1 LKYLFPYHAS
11 ITVSCSL
18 YCKSSLCK
26 WPKAIWIAAFSTLIT
41 IATGYAFLKCSK
53 KQRGKEAHK
62 LPPFGVPEEVPE
74 YIYQPLGDLSLKTI
88 RLIELL
94 PFDPDQ
100 PHTGIQIRLRTTSLA
115 VPVPEK
121 YEAISYCW
129 GDASDVRSIYC
140 NGSKLGSQHLYAT
153 LLYACPNFPPT
164 TIKSEYFGEMPS
176 V

>member
-1 LKYLFPYHAS
+1 MA
-11 ITVSCSL
+11 
-18 YCKSSLCK
+18 
-26 WPKAIWIAAFSTLIT
+26 KAIWIAAFSTLIT

-62 LPPFGVPEEVPE
+62 RPPFGVPDGVPE

-129 GDASDVRSIYC
+129 GNASDVRSIYC
-140 NGSKLGSQHLYAT
+140 NGSKLWITASLRNA
-153 LLYACPNFPPT
+153 L
-164 TIKSEYFGEMPS
+164 
-176 V
+176 VR